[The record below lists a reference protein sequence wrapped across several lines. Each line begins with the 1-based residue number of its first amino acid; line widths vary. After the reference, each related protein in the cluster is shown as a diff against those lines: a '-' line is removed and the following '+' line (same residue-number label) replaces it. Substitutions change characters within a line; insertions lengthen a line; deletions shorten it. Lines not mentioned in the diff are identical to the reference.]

1 MDDFEEAWQQSERQ
15 YQSNSQELQSIIR
28 VLPTITQSQRDDYL
42 QQGNECLSN
51 LDRAITDLT
60 QLILRICEYNIYIFD
75 R

>member
-60 QLILRICEYNIYIFD
+60 QLILRICEYNIYIFY